1 MGFAKSQS
9 YKVDNRFTQAQGFDD
24 SETGLNFL
32 SNYINARTANSKLP
46 VTFERSQDDR
56 FIFPALGGTVPIG
69 ALPSEPRGPSG
80 LGNTDSSASFR
91 NIFRAR

>member
-9 YKVDNRFTQAQGFDD
+9 YKVDNRFSQAQGVDD
-24 SETGLNFL
+24 SNTGLNFL
-32 SNYINARTANSKLP
+32 NNYLQARSNNARFP
-46 VTFERSQDDR
+46 VTSERLEDDR
-56 FIFPALGGTVPIG
+56 FVFPALGGTVPIG

>member
-9 YKVDNRFTQAQGFDD
+9 YLVDNRFSQAQGVDD
-24 SETGLNFL
+24 SNTGLNFL
-32 SNYINARTANSKLP
+32 GSYIKGRAANARFP
-46 VTFERSQDDR
+46 VTSERQQDDR
-56 FIFPALGGTVPIG
+56 FIFPALSGTIPFG